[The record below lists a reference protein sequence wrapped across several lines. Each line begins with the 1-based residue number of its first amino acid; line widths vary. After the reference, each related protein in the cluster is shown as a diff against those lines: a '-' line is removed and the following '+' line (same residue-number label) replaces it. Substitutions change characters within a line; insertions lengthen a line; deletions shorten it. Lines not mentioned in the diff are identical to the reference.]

1 MFAERLYGTESTHG
15 EKVYM
20 HMKARRN
27 WRWLV
32 LVGSVLA
39 FAGLSPFLTAASG
52 AGGGSAAK
60 TGPIAPTAV
69 LTSGPARIVS
79 GNTRIATPAR
89 PAGVAINRPSIPM
102 AQYRTMKQAGAK
114 AGGAKPSQSAAP
126 LSSNQIIGQAPLTSQ
141 GGAGGSWIPPDINGA
156 VGDTQVTQ
164 IVNSKISVWT
174 KNPSAPVLVSEI
186 SLNTRFFYSAASLFD
201 PRIEYDARWNRWVAI
216 TDAFP
221 EANGVQHF
229 LLGISSTSNAA
240 GGWVVYNFVLP
251 IAAGGFVDYPQLGL
265 SQDAVIITYS
275 DFAAAQRCL
284 TFGVAKAIVY
294 NAQSFST
301 PVFSLG
307 NNCTATPPNVIDQ
320 NPRAHELRWIPGV
333 GAANVEYRNPQTG
346 FYSAINAITP
356 LGGILSTTPPPD
368 AQQPAAP
375 ACTAPSCD
383 IDTSDGRFVNDPTQ
397 YGDDLWSVHTPGFG
411 AFPIPAWYDFDTEG
425 AGANTAKQSNFIF
438 VSPDSFDWNASIA
451 AQQDG
456 RAYLQWT
463 YTDPPSGVYP
473 SMAFTGRLGADPA
486 STLNA
491 PTVVF
496 NSAFKMM
503 GNYDPRFGA
512 QRWGD
517 TSSIRFDPSI
527 FDRAYALNETVPDSS
542 FWGTRQAAVR
552 VVP

>member
-1 MFAERLYGTESTHG
+1 MYLE
-15 EKVYM
+15 
-20 HMKARRN
+20 ARRS

-32 LVGSVLA
+32 LAGSVFGL
-39 FAGLSPFLTAASG
+39 AGLSPFLTAASG
-52 AGGGSAAK
+52 GPAASS
-60 TGPIAPTAV
+60 GPVAPTAV
-69 LTSGPARIVS
+69 LTSGPARFVS
-79 GNTRIATPAR
+79 GKTHVATPAR

-102 AQYRTMKQAGAK
+102 AQYRAMKEAGAR
-114 AGGAKPSQSAAP
+114 AGGAKPSLPAAP
-126 LSSNQIIGQAPLTSQ
+126 LSSNQVIGQAALTSQ
-141 GGAGGSWIPPDINGA
+141 GGAGGSWFPPDINGA

-164 IVNSKISVWT
+164 IVNSKIAVWT

-186 SLNTRFFYSAASLFD
+186 SLNSRFFYSAASLFD
-201 PRIEYDARWNRWVAI
+201 PRIEYDVRWKRWVAI

-221 EANGVQHF
+221 ETNGSQHF
-229 LLGISSTSNAA
+229 LLGISSTSDAA

-265 SQDAVIITYS
+265 SQDAIIITYS
-275 DFAAAQRCL
+275 DFAAAQTCR
-284 TFGVAKAIVY
+284 TFAVAKAIAY
-294 NAQSFST
+294 NAQAFST
-301 PVFSLG
+301 PVFTLG

-320 NPRAHELRWIPGV
+320 SPRAHELRWIPGT

-356 LGGILSTTPPPD
+356 LGGILSTAPPPN

-375 ACTAPSCD
+375 ACTAPSCN
-383 IDTSDGRFVNDPTQ
+383 IDALDGRFVNDPTQ
-397 YGDDLWSVHTPGFG
+397 YADDLWSVHTPGVG

-438 VSPDSFDWNASIA
+438 ISGSSFDWNASIA

-463 YTDPPSGVYP
+463 YTDPPVGVYP
-473 SMAFTGRLGADPA
+473 SMAFTGRLGADA
-486 STLNA
+486 ANTLNA

-503 GNYDPRFGA
+503 GNYDPNFGA

-517 TSSIRFDPSI
+517 TSSIRFDPGI
-527 FDRAYALNETVPDSS
+527 FDRAYGLNETVPNSG

-552 VVP
+552 VIP

>member
-1 MFAERLYGTESTHG
+1 MFAERLYETESTHG

-20 HMKARRN
+20 YMTARRN

-32 LVGSVLA
+32 LVGSVFA

-52 AGGGSAAK
+52 AGGGPAAN
-60 TGPIAPTAV
+60 TGPVAPTAV
-69 LTSGPARIVS
+69 LTSGPASFVS
-79 GNTRIATPAR
+79 GNTRVATPAR

-102 AQYRTMKQAGAK
+102 AQYRAMKQAGAK
-114 AGGAKPSQSAAP
+114 AGDAKPSKPAAP
-126 LSSNQIIGQAPLTSQ
+126 LSSNQIIGQAALTSQ
-141 GGAGGSWIPPDINGA
+141 GGAGGSWFPPDINGA
-156 VGDTQVTQ
+156 VGDTQVTE

-186 SLNTRFFYSAASLFD
+186 SLNTRFFYSAAALFD
-201 PRIEYDARWNRWVAI
+201 PRIEYDARWKRWVAI

-229 LLGISSTSNAA
+229 LLGISSTSDAA

-320 NPRAHELRWIPGV
+320 NPRAHELRWIPGT

-356 LGGILSTTPPPD
+356 VPVSSTAAPPNAP
-368 AQQPAAP
+368 QPAAP

-383 IDTSDGRFVNDPTQ
+383 IDTLDGRFINDPTQ
-397 YGDDLWSVHTPGFG
+397 YGDSLWAAHTPGFG
-411 AFPIPAWYDFDTEG
+411 IFPIPVWAEYDTEG
-425 AGANTAKQSNFIF
+425 VGANTRKQFGTRF
-438 VSPDSFDWNASIA
+438 VSGSSYDWNASIV
-451 AQQDG
+451 AQGDG

-463 YTDPPSGVYP
+463 YTDPPAGVYP
-473 SMAFTGRLGADPA
+473 SMAFSGRLGADP
-486 STLNA
+486 LNVMNA
-491 PTVVF
+491 PTVIF
-496 NSAFKMM
+496 NSAFKLM
-503 GNYDPRFGA
+503 GNFDPNFGA

-527 FDRAYALNETVPDSS
+527 FDRAYALNETVPNSS